1 MESVFINEVIESAQ
15 SYAAERVSLS
25 RIQLVQALDPSL
37 LPVRADRSLL
47 RYVFFSMI
55 VNAVHHMNGIGVV
68 TIVTGK
74 NAEGAIEV
82 TVSSIGNDMLPEG
95 PYQIRDAVLSASSKQ
110 KGTGLPLPVV
120 RDIIEGQGGTMSW
133 ESDGDG
139 EVKFTV
145 LLSNTCGVEAST
157 RS

>member
-1 MESVFINEVIESAQ
+1 METLLVNEVIESAQ
-15 SYAAERVSLS
+15 SYAAERISLS

-37 LPVRADRSLL
+37 RPVRAHRSLL

-68 TIVTGK
+68 TIVTGN

-82 TVSSIGNDMLPEG
+82 TVSTIGSVDLADGVEQEG
-95 PYQIRDAVLSASSKQ
+95 DAVLSASLKQ
-110 KGTGLPLPVV
+110 NGTGLPLPVV
-120 RDIIEGQGGTMSW
+120 RDIIQGQGGTMSW
-133 ESDGDG
+133 ESDGAG

-145 LLSNTCGVEAST
+145 LFPSTCAVEAGT

>member
-1 MESVFINEVIESAQ
+1 MESVFVNEVIESAQ
-15 SYAAERVSLS
+15 SYTAERISLS
-25 RIQLVQALDPSL
+25 KIQLVQALDPTL
-37 LPVRADRSLL
+37 LPVRANRSLL
-47 RYVFFSMI
+47 RYVFCSMI
-55 VNAVHHMNGIGVV
+55 LNAVHHMHGIGIV

-82 TVSSIGNDMLPEG
+82 TVSTIGSADLVNGTD
-95 PYQIRDAVLSASSKQ
+95 QTSDAVLSASLKQ

-133 ESDGDG
+133 KSDGDG

-145 LLSNTCGVEAST
+145 LLPNTCGVEVGT

>member
-1 MESVFINEVIESAQ
+1 MESVFVNEVIESAQ
-15 SYAAERVSLS
+15 SYAAGRISLS

-37 LPVRADRSLL
+37 RPVKANRALL

-55 VNAVHHMNGIGVV
+55 ANAVHHMNGIGVV
-68 TIVTGK
+68 TIVTGE
-74 NAEGAIEV
+74 NAEGVVEV
-82 TVSSIGNDMLPEG
+82 TVTTIGSTCLPDG
-95 PYQIRDAVLSASSKQ
+95 ATRTIDAVLSASLKQ

-133 ESDGDG
+133 KNDGDG

-145 LLSNTCGVEAST
+145 LLPGTCAVEAVTQS
-157 RS
+157 

>member
-1 MESVFINEVIESAQ
+1 MESLVVNEVIESAR

-25 RIQLVQALDPSL
+25 KIQLVQALDPSL
-37 LPVRADRSLL
+37 LPVRANRSLL

-55 VNAVHHMNGIGVV
+55 VNAVHHMNGVGVV

-74 NAEGAIEV
+74 NAEGAVEV
-82 TVSSIGNDMLPEG
+82 TVSSIGSADLAEAAG
-95 PYQIRDAVLSASSKQ
+95 QIDDAVLSASLKQ

-120 RDIIEGQGGTMSW
+120 CDIIAGQGGTLAWKSA
-133 ESDGDG
+133 GNG

-145 LLSNTCGVEAST
+145 LLPSTCAVEAGT